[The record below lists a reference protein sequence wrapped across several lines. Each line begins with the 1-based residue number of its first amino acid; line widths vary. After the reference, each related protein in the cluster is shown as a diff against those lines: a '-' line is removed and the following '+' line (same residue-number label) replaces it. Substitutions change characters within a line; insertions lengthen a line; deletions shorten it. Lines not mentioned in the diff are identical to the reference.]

1 MEEFNPETPKNPFE
15 QTLIERIVDASSLEE
30 MIAAIK
36 AYYVAGGVVTTSN
49 GSKYTL
55 DGLGTDM
62 QNFFDDVKNENG
74 ELTAVPTNAY
84 GIRDRLKELK
94 QERGFS
100 ELTQEDIEQIDS
112 WIDQSISEA
121 DASQDATALRGHLRL
136 CSEYLWGQDVLYP
149 EYQKRIEQWL
159 ELINT
164 LENHKKEEHTLLEL
178 SYPPAVWKA
187 VIGPQESLR

>member
-100 ELTQEDIEQIDS
+100 D
-112 WIDQSISEA
+112 SEA